1 MEEFNIASDWSRVVI
16 PIIIFI
22 VSLLT
27 GIILQRYLV
36 EIVTKFIKKTETHLD
51 DIIVSILKRP
61 LIFWFTI
68 LGLILST
75 KMLDM
80 GTRVTSVIE
89 IISKIILVIS
99 ILMVLSKLTIEII
112 NYSYKKRNKVVQT
125 TSIISNIIR
134 IVFFIIGLS
143 FILNILGYSL
153 TPIIT
158 ALGIG
163 GLAVALALQD
173 TLSNLFS
180 GFYITV
186 SRQVRAGDYIQLDNG
201 SEGFVHDTGWRN
213 TTLLLPTNNYIIIP
227 NAKLAQSVITNYSLP
242 SSKSFVSLGIR
253 IDYNVD
259 IEKAE
264 EIIMDEFSKVSQ
276 SISGIE
282 ADPAPGLAFSPGIQD
297 YYIEYSLGFF
307 VSKYTDRGPILNAAR
322 KAIHV
327 RLLKENIR
335 FYPIQTINVKENKL

>member
-1 MEEFNIASDWSRVVI
+1 MEKFVTTIDWSRILI
-16 PIIIFI
+16 PIVIFI
-22 VSLLT
+22 VCLLA
-27 GIILQRYLV
+27 GIIIQKYLLK
-36 EIVTKFIKKTETHLD
+36 IVHKFTNKTESQLD
-51 DIIVSILKRP
+51 DTIVSIIKRP
-61 LIFWFTI
+61 LILWFTI
-68 LGLILST
+68 LGLMLST
-75 KMLDM
+75 KMLDL
-80 GTRVTSVIE
+80 GTRVEGIIM

-99 ILMVLSKLTIEII
+99 ILMVLSKLIIELI
-112 NYSYKKRNKVVQT
+112 NYSYKKRNQTVQAA
-125 TSIISNIIR
+125 SILANIIR
-134 IVFFIIGLS
+134 IIFSLIGIS

-213 TTLLLPTNNYIIIP
+213 TTLLLPSNNYIIIP

-242 SSKSFVSLGIR
+242 NCKASVSLSLR
-253 IDYNVD
+253 VDCNAD
-259 IEKAE
+259 IEKIE
-264 EIIMDEFSKVSQ
+264 EMVMDEFVKVSK
-276 SISGIE
+276 SIAGIE
-282 ADPAPGLAFSPGIQD
+282 TDPAPGLAFNPGIQN

-307 VSKYTDRGPILNAAR
+307 VSKYTDRGTILNAVR
-322 KAIHV
+322 KAIYI
-327 RLLKENIR
+327 RLIKENIS
-335 FYPIQTINVKENKL
+335 FFPVQTINIKEK